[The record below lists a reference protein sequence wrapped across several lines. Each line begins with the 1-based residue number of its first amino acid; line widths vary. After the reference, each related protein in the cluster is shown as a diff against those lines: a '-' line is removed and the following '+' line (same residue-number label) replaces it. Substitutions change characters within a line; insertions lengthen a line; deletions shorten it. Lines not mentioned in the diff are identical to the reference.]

1 MVQLNTNVVNNL
13 NRLADIMDSMTIHAK
28 SSTSNLD
35 SKLDKL
41 IDVVSRNNNKTTTVA
56 DIDDLLNKRKSIIEK
71 RVRNEKLSDY
81 YQELLNQD
89 APFVRRKFR
98 THVSKT
104 TSESVIDIRRK
115 KSIAT
120 VEIEFSVLRDQLST
134 CVEKQRKLDENIQN
148 YFQQIDEDEA
158 KKITDRMKDQ
168 EHKITDKFV
177 KTKLAFLKKFDTDE
191 KAKITDYLV
200 KYSENKPQNTSKRYL
215 GRNRRPPRSWWR
227 DEL

>member
-1 MVQLNTNVVNNL
+1 MVQLNTNVVSNL

-41 IDVVSRNNNKTTTVA
+41 IDVVSRNNSKTTTVA
-56 DIDDLLNKRKSIIEK
+56 DIDDLLNKRKSIIEQ

-120 VEIEFSVLRDQLST
+120 VEIEVSVIRDQLST
-134 CVEKQRKLDENIQN
+134 YVEKQRKLDENIQN

-177 KTKLAFLKKFDTDE
+177 KTKLAFLKKFDTDKE
-191 KAKITDYLV
+191 AKITDYLV
-200 KYSENKPQNTSKRYL
+200 KYSENKPQNTSKRYW
-215 GRNRRPPRSWWR
+215 GRNRHPPRSWWR
-227 DEL
+227 DEQ